1 ENKMPISGIEVVKGP
16 VTTNVQPGMPI
27 SLTYG
32 DTLRVRVT
40 FDYIGPLKFTLVGS
54 IGKKNGEF
62 KEMLTGTTPVDL
74 PSYNGLTAGTATVNI
89 KITSKIKPGEEY
101 SLQCKAKEIP
111 GEPTAEIVG
120 QITITGTPGQE
131 WLPGVI
137 GGAGLLVVG
146 TLIVISGRG
155 KEKKPLPLEVGR
167 IPLPDHSIQY

>member
-1 ENKMPISGIEVVKGP
+1 MPISGIEIVKGP

-62 KEMLTGTTPVDL
+62 KENLVTEAPVDL
-74 PSYNGLTAGTATVNI
+74 PSYGGLTAGTATVNI
-89 KITSKIKPGEEY
+89 KITSKIKPGEGY
-101 SLQCKAKEIP
+101 TLICIAKGIP
-111 GEPTAEIVG
+111 GEPTAEIDG
-120 QITITGTPGQE
+120 QITITGTPGMS
-131 WLPGVI
+131 WLPWVI
-137 GGAGLLVVG
+137 GGAGLLAVG

-155 KEKKPLPLEVGR
+155 KEKKPLPLKVGR